1 MLSETSVHK
10 PLVYYTHWVPEEG
23 PSLLKT
29 HFTVQINP
37 SIRNI
42 KKDEIITSAKKAY
55 GLCVSVRDHID
66 REILSECDE
75 LKIVSTYGRSLSNI
89 DVDEATKRGI
99 YVVCNDGIIMS
110 EAVADLT
117 WGLLLGLA
125 RKLLPGDREI
135 RSGKFESWSPVP
147 NYGFSVSGKKLGII
161 GMGNLGQAVAHR
173 AYGFNMEVIYYQ
185 PEKLSARQESIIK
198 VKYTNLLQLLKQS
211 DFITICAPLT
221 SATYHLISDAEL
233 RLMKPSCIIVN
244 TSRGSIVDEEAL
256 GNALDKNIIAG
267 YAADVFQMEE
277 VFSDKHDSYINK
289 SLIAQKERTLFTP
302 HLGTAIVETRIRM
315 AIFQAQAILNLL
327 LGKVPDGAV
336 NHPI

>member
-1 MLSETSVHK
+1 MLSETSVYK
-10 PLVYYTHWVPEEG
+10 PLVYYTHLVPEEG

-29 HFTVQINP
+29 HFTVKINP
-37 SIRNI
+37 SIQQPPKN
-42 KKDEIITSAKKAY
+42 EIIASARKAY

-66 REILSECDE
+66 REILSQCGE
-75 LKIVSTYGRSLSNI
+75 LKIISSYGRSFSNI

-99 YVVCNDGIIMS
+99 YVVCNDGILMS

-125 RKLLPGDREI
+125 RKLLPGDRDI
-135 RSGKFESWSPVP
+135 RSGKFESWNPMP
-147 NYGFSVSGKKLGII
+147 IYGFSVSGKKLGII

-173 AYGFNMEVIYYQ
+173 ASGFNMEVIYYQ
-185 PEKLSARQESIIK
+185 PEKLTDKQESFIK
-198 VKYTNLLQLLKQS
+198 AKYTNLLQLLKES

-233 RLMKPSCIIVN
+233 QLMKPSCIIVN

-256 GNALDKNIIAG
+256 GNALDNNIIAG

-277 VFSDKHDSYINK
+277 VFSDKHISYIHK
-289 SLIAQKERTLFTP
+289 SLIAQKDRTLFTP

-315 AIFQAQAILNLL
+315 AIFQAQAILNLF
-327 LGKVPDGAV
+327 LGKAPDGAV
-336 NHPI
+336 NNPV